1 MYIKSDCE
9 PVRNSTSKGEET
21 IVEQSKEKS
30 VRENKV
36 KNKVEIY
43 PLKRPQHET
52 ARTSTGNKT
61 LGVSHPHVIDKSQFW
76 IQNESRHER
85 TRNIEKLCH
94 DYPLITKHTK
104 VHGTF
109 YNNYT
114 VFYCGIPKVGSTFLG
129 TFMPT
134 IFNCSNEYSTS
145 FRGAHKNVS
154 RGEYNVSKQLIN
166 QAYALMFV
174 REPYHRLFSAY
185 ENKLF
190 HPNEF
195 WRILGVRVIEEVRR
209 NATNLSKQL
218 GHDVSFAE
226 LVEYVVINH
235 EKGVSINSHLTPMHT
250 ICDPCSINFDFI
262 GRLETMSDD
271 IEYIVDEWKFK
282 GIISKNNKPAR
293 TLEKEVQYKRSF
305 GRIGHMFR
313 RLHKHKSQVSRYK
326 LFQRTWSSYQIS
338 GLILKD
344 YKMPFLRKEVGNINE
359 GKYKLAVKKALN
371 ESENYVKELK
381 SQREE
386 AFIQA
391 YSSVPMDLLFR
402 LREFMKPDCLLFGY
416 DDKPEIIFN
425 RKNLIRSRSFT
436 YFKGMK

>member
-1 MYIKSDCE
+1 MSDTRKQKYIFTFILVFALCFLLMIAVFAAE
-9 PVRNSTSKGEET
+9 
-21 IVEQSKEKS
+21 
-30 VRENKV
+30 KV
-36 KNKVEIY
+36 KNNVEIY
-43 PLKRPQHET
+43 PLKRPQHEIIG
-52 ARTSTGNKT
+52 TSTENKT
-61 LGVSHPHVIDKSQFW
+61 LGVSHPHVTNKDQFR

-85 TRNIEKLCH
+85 KRNIEKLCH

-134 IFNCSNEYSTS
+134 ILNCTKYNTCS
-145 FRGAHKNVS
+145 RGIHNYVS
-154 RGEYNVSKQLIN
+154 RGEYNVTRQLIK
-166 QAYALMFV
+166 QAYALLFV
-174 REPYHRLFSAY
+174 RDPYHRLFSAY
-185 ENKLF
+185 ESKF
-190 HPNEF
+190 FRPNEF
-195 WRILGVRVIEEVRR
+195 WRHLGVHVIKEVRR
-209 NATNLSKQL
+209 NATKLSKQL

-235 EKGVSINSHLTPMHT
+235 EKGVSINPHLTPMHT
-250 ICDPCSINFDFI
+250 ICNPCSINFDFI

-271 IEYIVDEWKFK
+271 IEYIVDEWKYK
-282 GIISKNNKPAR
+282 GIISKKSKPAR
-293 TLEKEVQYKRSF
+293 TLEKEVLYKSSF
-305 GRIGHMFR
+305 GRISDMFR
-313 RLHKHKSQVSRYK
+313 RLHIHKSQISRYK
-326 LFQRTWSSYQIS
+326 LFQRTWSSYQLR

-344 YKMPFLRKEVGNINE
+344 YEMPFLRKEVGNINE

-416 DDKPEIIFN
+416 DDKPEIIFS
-425 RKNLIRSRSFT
+425 RKKLNTSSSFT